1 MNGWAEHQG
10 RTARNDTSHA
20 GRHRAG
26 GTESWTPPVP
36 PRRQRPT
43 GHGHHAHSEF
53 APPSTGSLPLPP
65 PRNRRAPSPG
75 YAPSS
80 GSLPLPQPAREVPV
94 ERPARVEVPLGEPAR
109 PATAEER
116 REKAARRT
124 KITLTAPSPRRPAP
138 VETYD
143 VLDTAR
149 TEDNGDDDVRVYLAP
164 PVDGLSTFDLGSVP
178 ASVTPPKTW
187 RKAAWF
193 AAAAS
198 ALVVVGLLFAGSFL
212 VGKPL
217 PEQQSQGG
225 WPGYRG
231 GTPMTN
237 EGLAGH
243 PTSEPQGG
251 AAGNPSGSE
260 SDSATQDDRS
270 SANTGTSTDGDDT
283 SSGGSPD
290 SGGPA
295 TTGQSGPPSS
305 ERPQKPPIMPADR
318 TTTPA
323 PWYASQPDAQ
333 AMGDNTEVFLN
344 TVTTDPHEASSVTS
358 GELREGGAQSLRERY
373 ADVAYFEVKKVSID
387 QRRGVTVNTVEVTH
401 KDGTKTMEQRT
412 LTFGDDDKIVSDGM

>member
-10 RTARNDTSHA
+10 RNGTTQT

-43 GHGHHAHSEF
+43 GHGHHAHREF

-80 GSLPLPQPAREVPV
+80 GLLPLPQPAREVPV
-94 ERPARVEVPLGEPAR
+94 ERPARVEVSLTEPAMT
-109 PATAEER
+109 PVEER
-116 REKAARRT
+116 RAKAAQRT
-124 KITLTAPSPRRPAP
+124 KVTLTAPSPRRPEPA
-138 VETYD
+138 EI
-143 VLDTAR
+143 
-149 TEDNGDDDVRVYLAP
+149 DDSDVRVYVAP

-231 GTPMTN
+231 GSPLTQD
-237 EGLAGH
+237 GLAGN
-243 PTSEPQGG
+243 PATPPQGG
-251 AAGNPSGSE
+251 AAGNPSESE
-260 SDSATQDDRS
+260 TDSSTKDDRS
-270 SANTGTSTDGDDT
+270 SSNSGTSSDSADTGTG
-283 SSGGSPD
+283 SSRPD
-290 SGGPA
+290 SGAPA
-295 TTGQSGPPSS
+295 TSGSAPSS
-305 ERPQKPPIMPADR
+305 SDRPQKPPVVPADR
-318 TTTPA
+318 TTTTA
-323 PWYASQPDAQ
+323 AWYASQPDAQ
-333 AMGDNTEVFLN
+333 AMGDNTEIFLN
-344 TVTTDPHEASSVTS
+344 SVTTDPQEASSVTS
-358 GELREGGAQSLRERY
+358 GSLGEEGAQGLRERY

-412 LTFGDDDKIVSDGM
+412 FTFGDDEKIIDDGM

>member
-10 RTARNDTSHA
+10 RNGATQA

-26 GTESWTPPVP
+26 GTEGWTPSVP

-43 GHGHHAHSEF
+43 GHGHHAHREF

-65 PRNRRAPSPG
+65 PRDRRAPSPG

-80 GSLPLPQPAREVPV
+80 GRLPLPQPAREVPV
-94 ERPARVEVPLGEPAR
+94 EHPARPARVEVSFTEPV
-109 PATAEER
+109 PPVEER
-116 REKAARRT
+116 RAKAAQRT
-124 KITLTAPSPRRPAP
+124 KVTLTAPAPRRPEP
-138 VETYD
+138 VEVD
-143 VLDTAR
+143 
-149 TEDNGDDDVRVYLAP
+149 DNDDVRVYLAP

-198 ALVVVGLLFAGSFL
+198 ALVVIGLLFAGSYL

-231 GTPMTN
+231 GSPLTQD
-237 EGLAGH
+237 GLAGH
-243 PTSEPQGG
+243 PATPPQGG
-251 AAGNPSGSE
+251 AAGNPSEAETE
-260 SDSATQDDRS
+260 SSTRDDRS
-270 SANTGTSTDGDDT
+270 SANSGTTSDSESAGTG
-283 SSGGSPD
+283 SSRPD
-290 SGGPA
+290 SSGPA
-295 TTGQSGPPSS
+295 TSGRPAPPSS
-305 ERPQKPPIMPADR
+305 DRPQKPPVVPANR

-333 AMGDNTEVFLN
+333 AMGDNTELFLN
-344 TVTTDPHEASSVTS
+344 SVTTNPQEASSVTS
-358 GELREGGAQSLRERY
+358 GGLREEGAEGLRDRY
-373 ADVAYFEVKKVSID
+373 RDVAYFEVKKVSID

-412 LTFGDDDKIVSDGM
+412 FTFGDDDKIVDDGM

>member
-1 MNGWAEHQG
+1 MNGRVGHQERDG
-10 RTARNDTSHA
+10 AAHA

-75 YAPSS
+75 YAPTS
-80 GSLPLPQPAREVPV
+80 GLLPLPQPAREVPV
-94 ERPARVEVPLGEPAR
+94 ERPARVEVSFTEPVLS
-109 PATAEER
+109 PAEER
-116 REKAARRT
+116 RVKAAQRT
-124 KITLTAPSPRRPAP
+124 KVTLTAPAPRRPEP
-138 VETYD
+138 VEID
-143 VLDTAR
+143 
-149 TEDNGDDDVRVYLAP
+149 EGDDDVRVYVAP
-164 PVDGLSTFDLGSVP
+164 PLDGLSTFDLGSVP

-212 VGKPL
+212 VGKPA

-231 GTPMTN
+231 GSPLTN
-237 EGLAGH
+237 EGLAGNGD
-243 PTSEPQGG
+243 PATPPQGG
-251 AAGNPSGSE
+251 AAGNPSGSAT
-260 SDSATQDDRS
+260 DSSSQDDRS
-270 SANTGTSTDGDDT
+270 SANSGTSTDDDATGD
-283 SSGGSPD
+283 GGSRPD
-290 SGGPA
+290 AGGPA
-295 TTGQSGPPSS
+295 TTGRPAPSS
-305 ERPQKPPIMPADR
+305 SDRPQKPPIMPADR
-318 TTTPA
+318 TTTTS

-344 TVTTDPHEASSVTS
+344 SVTTNPNEAAAVTS
-358 GELREGGAQSLRERY
+358 GGLREEGAQGLRERY

-412 LTFGDDDKIVSDGM
+412 LTFGDDDKIVDDGM

>member
-10 RTARNDTSHA
+10 RNGTTQT

-26 GTESWTPPVP
+26 GAESWTPPVP

-43 GHGHHAHSEF
+43 GHGHHAHHEF

-80 GSLPLPQPAREVPV
+80 GLLPLPQPARDVPV
-94 ERPARVEVPLGEPAR
+94 EHPAR
-109 PATAEER
+109 PASVEVSLTEPALSPVEER
-116 REKAARRT
+116 RAKAAQRT
-124 KITLTAPSPRRPAP
+124 KVTLAAPSPRRPEPA
-138 VETYD
+138 EI
-143 VLDTAR
+143 
-149 TEDNGDDDVRVYLAP
+149 DDSDVRVYVAP
-164 PVDGLSTFDLGSVP
+164 PLDGLSTFDLGSVP

-231 GTPMTN
+231 GSPLSQD
-237 EGLAGH
+237 GLAGN
-243 PTSEPQGG
+243 PTTPPQGG
-251 AAGNPSGSE
+251 AAGNPSESE
-260 SDSATQDDRS
+260 TDSSTRDDRS
-270 SANTGTSTDGDDT
+270 SANSGTSSESDSTGTGSSRPDT
-283 SSGGSPD
+283 
-290 SGGPA
+290 GGPV
-295 TTGQSGPPSS
+295 TSGSAPSS
-305 ERPQKPPIMPADR
+305 SNRPQKPPVVPADR
-318 TTTPA
+318 TTTTA
-323 PWYASQPDAQ
+323 AWYSEHQDAQ
-333 AMGDNTEVFLN
+333 AMGDNTEIFLN
-344 TVTTDPHEASSVTS
+344 SVTTNPQEASSVTS
-358 GELREGGAQSLRERY
+358 GSLGEEGAQGLRERY
-373 ADVAYFEVKKVSID
+373 ANVAYFEVKKVSID

-412 LTFGDDDKIVSDGM
+412 FTFGDDAKIVDDGM

>member
-10 RTARNDTSHA
+10 RTGRDGAVHS

-26 GTESWTPPVP
+26 GSEGWTPPVP

-43 GHGHHAHSEF
+43 GHGQHAHSEF

-94 ERPARVEVPLGEPAR
+94 ERPARVEVSFTEPVR
-109 PATAEER
+109 PSAEER
-116 REKAARRT
+116 RAKAAQRT
-124 KITLTAPSPRRPAP
+124 KVTLTAPAPRRPEP
-138 VETYD
+138 VETE
-143 VLDTAR
+143 V
-149 TEDNGDDDVRVYLAP
+149 NDDDVRVYLAP

-212 VGKPL
+212 VGKPA

-231 GTPMTN
+231 GSPLTN
-237 EGLAGH
+237 EGLVAD
-243 PTSEPQGG
+243 PTTPPQGG
-251 AAGNPSGSE
+251 AAGNPSGSAT
-260 SDSATQDDRS
+260 DSSTQDDRS
-270 SANTGTSTDGDDT
+270 SANSDT
-283 SSGGSPD
+283 SSDSETASTSGSRPG
-290 SGGPA
+290 SGGPV
-295 TTGQSGPPSS
+295 TSGQPARSSS
-305 ERPQKPPIMPADR
+305 ERPQKPPVMPADR
-318 TTTPA
+318 TTTTA

-333 AMGDNTEVFLN
+333 AMGDNSEVFLN

-358 GELREGGAQSLRERY
+358 GGLREEGAEGLRDRY
-373 ADVAYFEVKKVSID
+373 RDVAYFEVKKVSID

-412 LTFGDDDKIVSDGM
+412 LTFGEDDKIVDDGM

>member
-10 RTARNDTSHA
+10 RDGATHA

-43 GHGHHAHSEF
+43 GHGHHAQREF

-80 GSLPLPQPAREVPV
+80 GRLPLPQPAREVPV
-94 ERPARVEVPLGEPAR
+94 EHPARPARVEVSFTEPVR
-109 PATAEER
+109 PSAEER
-116 REKAARRT
+116 RVKAAQRT
-124 KITLTAPSPRRPAP
+124 KVTLTAPAPRRPEP
-138 VETYD
+138 VEID
-143 VLDTAR
+143 GDT
-149 TEDNGDDDVRVYLAP
+149 DDVRVYLAP

-231 GTPMTN
+231 GSPLTQ
-237 EGLAGH
+237 EGLAGN
-243 PTSEPQGG
+243 PATPPQGG
-251 AAGNPSGSE
+251 AAGNPSSSE
-260 SDSATQDDRS
+260 TDSSTRDDRS
-270 SANTGTSTDGDDT
+270 SANSGTSSDNDGSG
-283 SSGGSPD
+283 SSETQPD
-290 SGGPA
+290 SGGPV
-295 TTGQSGPPSS
+295 TSGRPAPSS
-305 ERPQKPPIMPADR
+305 SDRPQKPPVTPADR
-318 TTTPA
+318 TTTTA
-323 PWYASQPDAQ
+323 AWYASQPDAQ
-333 AMGDNTEVFLN
+333 TMGDNTEIFLN
-344 TVTTDPHEASSVTS
+344 NVTTDPHEASSVTS
-358 GELREGGAQSLRERY
+358 GSLSEEGAQGLRERY

-412 LTFGDDDKIVSDGM
+412 LTFGDDDKIVDDGM

>member
-10 RTARNDTSHA
+10 RTARNDAAHA

-26 GTESWTPPVP
+26 GTKSWTPPVP

-65 PRNRRAPSPG
+65 PRDRRAPSPG
-75 YAPSS
+75 YAPSI

-94 ERPARVEVPLGEPAR
+94 ERPARVEASFTEPAR
-109 PATAEER
+109 PATVEER

-124 KITLTAPSPRRPAP
+124 KVTLTAPAPRRPAP
-138 VETYD
+138 MET
-143 VLDTAR
+143 T
-149 TEDNGDDDVRVYLAP
+149 DDDIRVYLAP

-212 VGKPL
+212 VGKPAS
-217 PEQQSQGG
+217 EQQSQGG

-231 GTPMTN
+231 GSPLTN
-237 EGLAGH
+237 EGLAGN
-243 PTSEPQGG
+243 PTTPPPGG

-260 SDSATQDDRS
+260 RDSATRDDRS
-270 SANTGTSTDGDDT
+270 SAHSGSAAEDDATG
-283 SSGGSPD
+283 SGGSRPD
-290 SGGPA
+290 SGGPV
-295 TTGQSGPPSS
+295 TTGQPAPSAS
-305 ERPQKPPIMPADR
+305 RQPQKPPVMPADR
-318 TTTPA
+318 TTTSSH
-323 PWYASQPDAQ
+323 WYASQPDAQ
-333 AMGDNTEVFLN
+333 AMGDNTELFLN
-344 TVTTDPHEASSVTS
+344 TVTTNPHEAATVTS
-358 GELREGGAQSLRERY
+358 GGLHEEGAQGLRERY

-387 QRRGVTVNTVEVTH
+387 QRRGVTVNSVEVTH
-401 KDGTKTMEQRT
+401 KDGTKTMELRT
-412 LTFGDDDKIVSDGM
+412 LTFGDDDKIVDDGL

>member
-10 RTARNDTSHA
+10 RDGATQA

-26 GTESWTPPVP
+26 GAEGWTPAVP

-43 GHGHHAHSEF
+43 GHGHHAHREF

-65 PRNRRAPSPG
+65 PRDRRAPSPG

-80 GSLPLPQPAREVPV
+80 GRLPLPQPAREVPV
-94 ERPARVEVPLGEPAR
+94 RVEVSFTEPVPPPAGER
-109 PATAEER
+109 TA
-116 REKAARRT
+116 KVAQRT
-124 KITLTAPSPRRPAP
+124 KVTLTAPAPRRPEP
-138 VETYD
+138 VEVDET
-143 VLDTAR
+143 
-149 TEDNGDDDVRVYLAP
+149 DDVRVYLAP

-198 ALVVVGLLFAGSFL
+198 ALVVVGLLFAGSYL

-231 GTPMTN
+231 GSPLTQD
-237 EGLAGH
+237 GVAGH
-243 PTSEPQGG
+243 PATPPQGG
-251 AAGNPSGSE
+251 AAGNPSESE
-260 SDSATQDDRS
+260 TESATKDDRS
-270 SANTGTSTDGDDT
+270 SANSGTTSDGET
-283 SSGGSPD
+283 AGAGSSRPD
-290 SGGPA
+290 SSGPA
-295 TTGQSGPPSS
+295 TSGRPAPSS
-305 ERPQKPPIMPADR
+305 SDRPQKPPVVPANR

-323 PWYASQPDAQ
+323 PWYSEQQDAQ
-333 AMGDNTEVFLN
+333 AMGDNTELFLN
-344 TVTTDPHEASSVTS
+344 SVTTNPHEASSVTS
-358 GELREGGAQSLRERY
+358 GGLREEGAEGLRERY

-412 LTFGDDDKIVSDGM
+412 FTFGDDAKIVDDGM